1 MQGVVGV
8 FRPWRQG
15 RFISVPA
22 TPVRQCVRVGGAAG
36 AVVQLAV
43 EPLRRWPY
51 SLPAS
56 GIAARVSQSAY
67 LPTNRRRR
75 PPLTAVACLAV
86 ACALTSAG
94 GCRLV
99 PRRDPVPE
107 ELAAA
112 RRLCNQ
118 GLCAAD
124 EQDLARAETLLER
137 AVNSCPTDIDARQ
150 HYADVLW
157 KRGSKVEAV
166 AQITKALELSPAD
179 VGLCLQGGRMYMDL
193 GLLDDADRL
202 SDDAVLNAPQSA
214 EAWHLHGQVALARG
228 RPADA
233 LADFHRAL
241 AVAPDDRKVLR
252 DTAEIYRML
261 DRPQRAL
268 ATLAILGETYGPN
281 QVPAEVLALDRLQPV
296 ACPRRTGFSLSL
308 ARVGQASACRLPA

>member
-1 MQGVVGV
+1 MG
-8 FRPWRQG
+8 
-15 RFISVPA
+15 
-22 TPVRQCVRVGGAAG
+22 
-36 AVVQLAV
+36 V
-43 EPLRRWPY
+43 EPLRGSPY
-51 SLPAS
+51 SLPATGS
-56 GIAARVSQSAY
+56 CPRVSQSAN
-67 LPTNRRRR
+67 LFAARHRPSPSCRVADAAAGLRRRQTSR
-75 PPLTAVACLAV
+75 TGSIWLAAIAVLVLA
-86 ACALTSAG
+86 T

-166 AQITKALELSPAD
+166 AQIAKALEFAPGD
-179 VGLCLQGGRMYMDL
+179 VGLCLQGGKMYMEL

-202 SDDAVLNAPQSA
+202 SAEAVRNAPQSA
-214 EAWHLHGQVALARG
+214 EAWHLHGQVGLARG

-241 AVAPDDRKVLR
+241 AIAPDDRDVLL
-252 DTAEIYRML
+252 DTAEVYRLL
-261 DRPQRAL
+261 DKPQRAL

-281 QVPAEVLALDRLQPV
+281 QVPAEVLALEGLAQEALGRPDDAL
-296 ACPRRTGFSLSL
+296 ASYRRAREKGDASPQIAERIAALS
-308 ARVGQASACRLPA
+308 AADITTSSVR

>member
-1 MQGVVGV
+1 M
-8 FRPWRQG
+8 
-15 RFISVPA
+15 
-22 TPVRQCVRVGGAAG
+22 
-36 AVVQLAV
+36 
-43 EPLRRWPY
+43 
-51 SLPAS
+51 
-56 GIAARVSQSAY
+56 SQSAN
-67 LPTNRRRR
+67 LFAIR
-75 PPLTAVACLAV
+75 PRPGCVPQHAAMVSLAVIVALMLTA
-86 ACALTSAG
+86 

-124 EQDLARAETLLER
+124 EQDLARAEGLLER

-166 AQITKALELSPAD
+166 AQIAKALEFAPGD

-202 SDDAVLNAPQSA
+202 SNDAVLNAPQSA

-228 RPADA
+228 RPDDA

-241 AVAPDDRKVLR
+241 AVAPDDRAVLI
-252 DTAEIYRML
+252 DTAEVYRRL

-268 ATLAILGETYGPN
+268 ATLAMLGETYGPN
-281 QVPAEVLALDRLQPV
+281 QLPAEVLVLEGLAQEALGRPDDAL
-296 ACPRRTGFSLSL
+296 ASYRRAREKGDASPQTAARIAALSSDAAL
-308 ARVGQASACRLPA
+308 TTSTVR

>member
-1 MQGVVGV
+1 MG
-8 FRPWRQG
+8 
-15 RFISVPA
+15 
-22 TPVRQCVRVGGAAG
+22 
-36 AVVQLAV
+36 V
-43 EPLRRWPY
+43 EPLRGSPY
-51 SLPAS
+51 SL
-56 GIAARVSQSAY
+56 AATGSCPRVSQS
-67 LPTNRRRR
+67 TNLFATRHRSSPSCRVAEAAARVRRGQTSRIGR
-75 PPLTAVACLAV
+75 IWLALI
-86 ACALTSAG
+86 AMLALAA

-166 AQITKALELSPAD
+166 AQIAKALELAPGD
-179 VGLCLQGGRMYMDL
+179 VGLCLQGGKMYMEL

-202 SDDAVLNAPQSA
+202 SDDAVRNAPQSA

-228 RPADA
+228 RPDDA
-233 LADFHRAL
+233 LADYHRAL
-241 AVAPDDRKVLR
+241 AVAPDDRSVLL
-252 DTAEIYRML
+252 DTAEVYRLL

-281 QVPAEVLALDRLQPV
+281 QVPAEVLALEGLAQEALGRPDDALASYRCARDKGDASPQT
-296 ACPRRTGFSLSL
+296 AERIAALS
-308 ARVGQASACRLPA
+308 PAGITTSSGR

>member
-1 MQGVVGV
+1 MQT
-8 FRPWRQG
+8 RR
-15 RFISVPA
+15 
-22 TPVRQCVRVGGAAG
+22 
-36 AVVQLAV
+36 QLAV
-43 EPLRRWPY
+43 ESVGRRPY
-51 SLPAS
+51 SLPATGS
-56 GIAARVSQSAY
+56 FARVSQRANLNVDRRSTSLLSAVVCF
-67 LPTNRRRR
+67 TIIGIV
-75 PPLTAVACLAV
+75 TLA
-86 ACALTSAG
+86 A

-166 AQITKALELSPAD
+166 AQITKALELSPGD

-202 SDDAVLNAPQSA
+202 SDDAVRSAPQSA
-214 EAWHLHGQVALARG
+214 EAWHLHGKVALARG
-228 RPADA
+228 RPEDA

-241 AVAPDDRKVLR
+241 AVAPDDRAVLR
-252 DTAEIYRML
+252 DTAEVYRML
-261 DRPQRAL
+261 DKPQRAL

-281 QVPAEVLALDRLQPV
+281 QVPAEVLALEGLAQEALGRPDDALV
-296 ACPRRTGFSLSL
+296 SYRRAREQGDASPQTAARIAALSTT
-308 ARVGQASACRLPA
+308 AGITTSSVR

>member
-1 MQGVVGV
+1 MQV
-8 FRPWRQG
+8 
-15 RFISVPA
+15 
-22 TPVRQCVRVGGAAG
+22 
-36 AVVQLAV
+36 AV
-43 EPLRRWPY
+43 EPPRRSPY
-51 SLPAS
+51 SLAATGSP
-56 GIAARVSQSAY
+56 ARVSLYAN
-67 LPTNRRRR
+67 LFAMR
-75 PPLTAVACLAV
+75 PRAPACPAFGSRDRARPGWVGQHAAIIAIVTLAAVT
-86 ACALTSAG
+86 LTS

-166 AQITKALELSPAD
+166 AQVTKALELAPGD
-179 VGLCLQGGRMYMDL
+179 VGLCLQGGKMYMEL

-202 SDDAVLNAPQSA
+202 SDDAVRNASRSA
-214 EAWHLHGQVALARG
+214 EAWYLHGQVALARG

-241 AVAPDDRKVLR
+241 AITPDDREVLF
-252 DTAEIYRML
+252 DTAEVYRML

-268 ATLAILGETYGPN
+268 ATLAVLSETYGPN
-281 QVPAEVLALDRLQPV
+281 QVPTEVLVLEGLAQEALGRPEDAL
-296 ACPRRTGFSLSL
+296 ASYRR
-308 ARVGQASACRLPA
+308 ARDKGDVSSQTAARIAALTPAVK

>member
-1 MQGVVGV
+1 VSQ
-8 FRPWRQG
+8 RAQLNADQ
-15 RFISVPA
+15 PA
-22 TPVRQCVRVGGAAG
+22 ATLLS
-36 AVVQLAV
+36 AVVWLAV
-43 EPLRRWPY
+43 VV
-51 SLPAS
+51 
-56 GIAARVSQSAY
+56 IV
-67 LPTNRRRR
+67 T
-75 PPLTAVACLAV
+75 T
-86 ACALTSAG
+86 AG

-124 EQDLARAETLLER
+124 EQDLARAESLLER

-166 AQITKALELSPAD
+166 AQITKALELAPGD
-179 VGLCLQGGRMYMDL
+179 VGLCLQGGRMYMEL

-202 SDDAVLNAPQSA
+202 SDDAIRTASQSA
-214 EAWHLHGQVALARG
+214 GAWHLHGQVALARG
-228 RPADA
+228 RPDDA

-241 AVAPDDRKVLR
+241 AVAPDDRGVLR
-252 DTAEIYRML
+252 DTAEVYRML
-261 DRPQRAL
+261 DKPQRAL

-281 QVPAEVLALDRLQPV
+281 QVPADVLALEGLAQEALGRPDDAL
-296 ACPRRTGFSLSL
+296 ASYRRAREKGDASPQTAARIAALSTT
-308 ARVGQASACRLPA
+308 ADITMSSVR

>member
-1 MQGVVGV
+1 MSQPANLNAD
-8 FRPWRQG
+8 RP
-15 RFISVPA
+15 
-22 TPVRQCVRVGGAAG
+22 AASR
-36 AVVQLAV
+36 L
-43 EPLRRWPY
+43 
-51 SLPAS
+51 
-56 GIAARVSQSAY
+56 SAM
-67 LPTNRRRR
+67 
-75 PPLTAVACLAV
+75 VCLAV
-86 ACALTSAG
+86 VGIVALAA

-166 AQITKALELSPAD
+166 AQIAKALELAPGD
-179 VGLCLQGGRMYMDL
+179 VGLCLQGGKMYMDL

-202 SDDAVLNAPQSA
+202 SDDAIRSAPQSA
-214 EAWHLHGQVALARG
+214 GAWHLHGQVALARG

-241 AVAPDDRKVLR
+241 AVAPDDREVLL
-252 DTAEIYRML
+252 DTAEVYRML
-261 DRPQRAL
+261 DKPQRAL

-281 QVPAEVLALDRLQPV
+281 QVPAEVLALEGLAQEALGRPDDAL
-296 ACPRRTGFSLSL
+296 ASYRRARDKGDASPQTAERIAALSTT
-308 ARVGQASACRLPA
+308 AGITTSSVR